1 MNSINFM
8 QQITNN
14 VDQCKRTSSFPVQ
27 VTMPSQRIP
36 IYKNDNALSDRINSL
51 PVQKAYDVC
60 EFFKSDN
67 SSSSNGFDIVSK
79 NMEHTPVSSLFFSK
93 TNIDA
98 LQCGLRNTVY
108 NKSNGKHIIGKQSEI
123 ELKIVMR
130 SIYYDYLRNGFKNMT
145 YYPDH
150 NPINNFDKDVLNTVR
165 RLNGGVLQWC
175 SKEILTNIQQFT
187 DFKTLLQT
195 EGVLNVMERPQT
207 TNNTGL
213 RNQN

>member
-1 MNSINFM
+1 MYVNFLN
-8 QQITNN
+8 QTI
-14 VDQCKRTSSFPVQ
+14 V
-27 VTMPSQRIP
+27 
-36 IYKNDNALSDRINSL
+36 LL
-51 PVQKAYDVC
+51 
-60 EFFKSDN
+60 
-67 SSSSNGFDIVSK
+67 SNGFDIVSK